1 MVDPSLDDSR
11 ITVFAP
17 LMRYRE
23 IRSSN
28 GMMNAIYG
36 KASIPVTIDKMIAN
50 VMAKVLPTMN
60 PRLFS
65 RTLKSLENLFINLPI
80 YTVSKYKLTGAFV
93 TRLIISSWRIRV
105 PTS

>member
-1 MVDPSLDDSR
+1 
-11 ITVFAP
+11 
-17 LMRYRE
+17 
-23 IRSSN
+23 
-28 GMMNAIYG
+28 MMNAIYG